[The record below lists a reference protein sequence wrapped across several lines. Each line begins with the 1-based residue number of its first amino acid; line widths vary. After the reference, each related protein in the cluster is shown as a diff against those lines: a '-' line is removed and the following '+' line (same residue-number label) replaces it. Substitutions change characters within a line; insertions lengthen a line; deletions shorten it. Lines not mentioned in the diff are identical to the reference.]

1 MFCHEMLAV
10 LFAAPLFPKYW
21 CWHECLC
28 SSQLK
33 ITEKNRVGLAVGWQS
48 MPFPGWEHLC
58 VCSSALSYQCSH
70 AQQLL
75 QGTPHLLC
83 GCEMSP
89 WGHPALLW
97 SHFQPL
103 FRVQGALL
111 ASFPGDSTGCF
122 CISSIQSCSY
132 WSSKLGFGWGIWNQS
147 PESGTQ
153 FAIPWISVWF
163 RETFLRSYPCFVSL
177 NLRCCLKV
185 LNFICGPSSVFL
197 KSSWR
202 DSVAGGCHGIFKRN
216 FCQLHLNLGGG
227 RRGIGLS
234 LFSFWNILQKFILLL
249 KIDSTSSLPGTA
261 QESCSLGG
269 LQGLVVADRNNTKS

>member
-1 MFCHEMLAV
+1 MSLQLTALNYREKSGGTCCGVAIHAIPWMGTSLCLLYCSLLSMFPRS
-10 LFAAPLFPKYW
+10 AAAARDTSP
-21 CWHECLC
+21 
-28 SSQLK
+28 S
-33 ITEKNRVGLAVGWQS
+33 
-48 MPFPGWEHLC
+48 
-58 VCSSALSYQCSH
+58 
-70 AQQLL
+70 
-75 QGTPHLLC
+75 LC

-103 FRVQGALL
+103 FWVQGALL

-132 WSSKLGFGWGIWNQS
+132 WSSKLAFGWGIWNQS

-153 FAIPWISVWF
+153 FAILWISAWF
-163 RETFLRSYPCFVSL
+163 REAFLRSYPYFVSL